1 MKVIRTFCLSWLLML
16 AGGVSAQLVDKVLS
30 VLGEDSVGSVTVA
43 GTDSDSIQLSL
54 VRRELETSP
63 AERGEFA
70 DGNGADE
77 VGGLCGRFG
86 EAGIAE
92 TTH

>member
-43 GTDSDSIQLSL
+43 RTDSDSIQLSL
-54 VRRELETSP
+54 VRR
-63 AERGEFA
+63 ERGEFA

-86 EAGIAE
+86 ETGIAE